1 MNIVIDF
8 INAYKFFWGGEEP
21 YPPPK
26 KKIPPNG
33 RRLSPKFE
41 KSEIG
46 NFRKQNEFY
55 PKIKLGGGY
64 SLKGIGSEQSKI
76 TAKPAKYIVPE
87 ICDWDTE

>member
-8 INAYKFFWGGEEP
+8 INAYKFFWGGGGRTL
-21 YPPPK
+21 PPPK

-55 PKIKLGGGY
+55 PKIKLGGD
-64 SLKGIGSEQSKI
+64 
-76 TAKPAKYIVPE
+76 TA
-87 ICDWDTE
+87 